1 MDKESYSRAISGA
14 LSQVSEIGE
23 QADRWLAEVCP
34 LLEQLTEAEELE
46 FVNASACKT
55 GLSVVLECDDELLM
69 ENGRSHPFFSLI
81 GSFDAFSFSKAAD
94 VRLRITLTMSSAWV
108 K

>member
-1 MDKESYSRAISGA
+1 MEKENCYHTISGA
-14 LSQVSEIGE
+14 LSQISAVGG

-34 LLEQLTEAEELE
+34 LLEQLTEADDLE
-46 FVNASACKT
+46 FVNASTSMA

-69 ENGRSHPFFSLI
+69 ENGCSHSFFSLVNR
-81 GSFDAFSFSKAAD
+81 FDALSFSKAAD
-94 VRLRITLTMSSAWV
+94 DRLRITLTMSSAWV

>member
-14 LSQVSEIGE
+14 LSPGSEIGE

-94 VRLRITLTMSSAWV
+94 DRLRITLTMSSAWV

>member
-34 LLEQLTEAEELE
+34 LLEQLTEA
-46 FVNASACKT
+46 
-55 GLSVVLECDDELLM
+55 
-69 ENGRSHPFFSLI
+69 
-81 GSFDAFSFSKAAD
+81 
-94 VRLRITLTMSSAWV
+94 
-108 K
+108 

>member
-1 MDKESYSRAISGA
+1 MDKENYSCAISGA
-14 LSQVSEIGE
+14 LLQASKIGE
-23 QADRWLAEVCP
+23 QADRWLAEVSP
-34 LLEQLTEAEELE
+34 LLEQLTESEDME
-46 FVNASACKT
+46 FVGASSGKT

-81 GSFDAFSFSKAAD
+81 NSFDALSFSKAAD
-94 VRLRITLTMSSAWV
+94 DRLRITLTMSSAWV